1 VTYHWIVY
9 DPSGEEI
16 RQTEGFSSRA
26 EAEEW
31 MRDRWAS
38 LVEEGGAGVRLTSD
52 GEVVYDMGL
61 AER

>member
-1 VTYHWIVY
+1 VTYQWIVY
-9 DPSGEEI
+9 DHSGEEI
-16 RQTEGFSSRA
+16 RQTEGFSSRS

-31 MRDRWAS
+31 MRARWSS

-61 AER
+61 AES

>member
-1 VTYHWIVY
+1 MPYHWIIY
-9 DPSGEEI
+9 DHSGEEI
-16 RQTEGFSSRA
+16 RQTEGFSSRT

-31 MRDRWAS
+31 MREQWSS
-38 LVEEGGAGVRLTSD
+38 LVEEGGAGVRLTSN